1 MPYFITDKAAD
12 CSGWATIKDDGEVI
26 GCHQT
31 KAEAIA
37 QMVAVSIAEDMEP
50 GGERVLPENYR
61 PALAL
66 DVPDGRA
73 CGNCFFYDET
83 NIQGDKAYC
92 TRWDDYVNG
101 AYYCNAWQPDVENDD
116 DDFNDDNDVDN
127 RQVRAPAP
135 PSDQITGSDTNE
147 PGSAAGGGGDI
158 EVSEATRT
166 ALENKVTAHNDAMSA
181 ADRPSWT
188 RARVGTLLA
197 VYRRGSGAYSTSH
210 RPGVSRA
217 AWSMARVNAF
227 LYLLRVGRPQNSAYI
242 TDNDLLP
249 ADHPRSTKRTAP
261 AIVETR
267 ATPPNYMQEAA
278 ARGLELRREGFA
290 GDGVTDATVRE
301 AREMADGNISDDK
314 IIRAFAWSQRH
325 AVDLRAPKNNDPNH
339 PDWPGAGAVAHY
351 LWGINPLNPQPA
363 IRFLERESNRL
374 QGRTTMSDLEIRTID
389 TEPLELRAAATGD
402 GMTFTGY
409 AAKYD
414 SPSLP
419 LPFVERI
426 APGAF
431 TRSLKSRNDIKMF
444 VNHSDLHVLAS
455 TRAKTLRLEDRPDGL
470 FVEADLPDVTYANDL
485 RVLIERGDVST
496 MSFGFSTV
504 RDSWSDNGAERILN
518 EVRLH
523 EVSVVTSTAAY
534 PATTASVRNLRL
546 IARRTATDFDALTDA
561 IAALELGELS
571 DDQASLLRTVVDSAA
586 GKLEEVPAEANVPMG
601 ILINKLDLI
610 AKQLN
615 I

>member
-1 MPYFITDKAAD
+1 MPYFITDQSAD
-12 CSGWATIKDDGEVI
+12 CSGWATIKDDGEVL
-26 GCHQT
+26 GCHQS
-31 KAEAIA
+31 KADAIA
-37 QMVAVSIAEDMEP
+37 QMVALSLAEGIDP
-50 GGERVLPENYR
+50 GGERALPENYR

-66 DVPDGRA
+66 DVPEGRA

-83 NIQGDKAYC
+83 NIQGDKAFC
-92 TRWDDYVNG
+92 TRWDEYVNG
-101 AYYCNAWQPDVENDD
+101 AYYCNAWQPDQDDDNDSNDD
-116 DDFNDDNDVDN
+116 DDVDN
-127 RQVRAPAP
+127 SEVRAPAP
-135 PSDQITGSDTNE
+135 PSDQITGSDQNE
-147 PGSAAGGGGDI
+147 PGSAAGTGGDI

-166 ALENKVTAHNDAMSA
+166 ALENKVTEHNDAMTER
-181 ADRPSWT
+181 DRPSWT
-188 RARVGTLLA
+188 RTRIGTLLA

-227 LYLLRVGRPQNSAYI
+227 LYLLRTGRPQNSAYI

-249 ADHPRSTKRTAP
+249 EDHPRSSRRTAP
-261 AIVETR
+261 TIIETR

-290 GDGVTDATVRE
+290 GDGVTDQTVRE

-325 AVDLRAPKNNDPNH
+325 AVDLRAPKNNDPDH

-351 LWGINPLNPQPA
+351 LWGINPLNPGPA

-389 TEPLELRAAATGD
+389 TEPLELRAATTGD
-402 GMTFTGY
+402 GMQFSGY
-409 AAKYD
+409 AARYD

-455 TRAKTLRLEDRPDGL
+455 TRAKTLRLDDRADGL

-504 RDSWSDNGAERILN
+504 RDSWSDNGAERTLQ

-546 IARRTATDFDALTDA
+546 IAHRTATDFDALTDA

-586 GKLEEVPAEANVPMG
+586 GKLDEVPAEANVPMG
-601 ILINKLDLI
+601 ILMNKLDLI

>member
-1 MPYFITDKAAD
+1 MPYFITDKAEG

-31 KAEAIA
+31 KADAIA

-50 GGERVLPENYR
+50 GGERALPDNYR

-73 CGNCFFYDET
+73 CGNCFFYDES
-83 NIQGDKAYC
+83 NIDGDRAFC

-116 DDFNDDNDVDN
+116 DD
-127 RQVRAPAP
+127 VRA
-135 PSDQITGSDTNE
+135 I
-147 PGSAAGGGGDI
+147 I
-158 EVSEATRT
+158 
-166 ALENKVTAHNDAMSA
+166 
-181 ADRPSWT
+181 
-188 RARVGTLLA
+188 
-197 VYRRGSGAYSTSH
+197 
-210 RPGVSRA
+210 
-217 AWSMARVNAF
+217 
-227 LYLLRVGRPQNSAYI
+227 
-242 TDNDLLP
+242 
-249 ADHPRSTKRTAP
+249 
-261 AIVETR
+261 ETR
-267 ATPPNYMQEAA
+267 ATPPKYMQEAA

-290 GDGVTDATVRE
+290 SDGVTDATVRE

-314 IIRAFAWSQRH
+314 IIRAYAWSQRH

-374 QGRTTMSDLEIRTID
+374 QGRTTMSDLEVRTID

-504 RDSWSDNGAERILN
+504 RDSWSDNGAERTLN

>member
-1 MPYFITDKAAD
+1 MPYFITDQSAD
-12 CSGWATIKDDGEVI
+12 CSGWATIKDDGEVL
-26 GCHQT
+26 GCHES
-31 KAEAIA
+31 KADAIA
-37 QMVAVSIAEDMEP
+37 QMVALSLAEGIDP
-50 GGERVLPENYR
+50 GGERALPENYR

-66 DVPDGRA
+66 DVPEGRA

-83 NIQGDKAYC
+83 NIQGDKAFC
-92 TRWDDYVNG
+92 TRWDEYVNG
-101 AYYCNAWQPDVENDD
+101 AYYCNAWQPDVEQD
-116 DDFNDDNDVDN
+116 
-127 RQVRAPAP
+127 
-135 PSDQITGSDTNE
+135 
-147 PGSAAGGGGDI
+147 
-158 EVSEATRT
+158 
-166 ALENKVTAHNDAMSA
+166 
-181 ADRPSWT
+181 
-188 RARVGTLLA
+188 
-197 VYRRGSGAYSTSH
+197 
-210 RPGVSRA
+210 
-217 AWSMARVNAF
+217 
-227 LYLLRVGRPQNSAYI
+227 
-242 TDNDLLP
+242 
-249 ADHPRSTKRTAP
+249 RTAP
-261 AIVETR
+261 AIIETR
-267 ATPPNYMQEAA
+267 ATPPNYMQDAA

-290 GDGVTDATVRE
+290 GDGVTDKTVRE

-325 AVDLRAPKNNDPNH
+325 AVDLRAPKNNDPDH
-339 PDWPGAGAVAHY
+339 PEWPGAGAVAHY

-389 TEPLELRAAATGD
+389 TEPLELRAAANGD
-402 GMTFTGY
+402 GMTFMGY
-409 AAKYD
+409 AARYD

-419 LPFVERI
+419 LPFTERI

-431 TRSLKSRNDIKMF
+431 TRTLKSRNNIKMF

-455 TRAKTLRLEDRPDGL
+455 TRAKTLRLEDRADGL

-485 RVLIERGDVST
+485 RVLMQRGDVNT

-504 RDSWSDNGAERILN
+504 RDSWSDNGAERTLN
-518 EVRLH
+518 EVRLI

-534 PATTASVRNLRL
+534 PSTSASVRNLKL

-586 GKLEEVPAEANVPMG
+586 GKLDEVPAEANVPIG
-601 ILINKLDLI
+601 ILMNKLDLI

>member
-1 MPYFITDKAAD
+1 MPYFITDKAEG

-31 KAEAIA
+31 KADAIA

-50 GGERVLPENYR
+50 GGERALPDNYR

-83 NIQGDKAYC
+83 NIDGDRAFC

-116 DDFNDDNDVDN
+116 DD
-127 RQVRAPAP
+127 VR
-135 PSDQITGSDTNE
+135 SI
-147 PGSAAGGGGDI
+147 
-158 EVSEATRT
+158 
-166 ALENKVTAHNDAMSA
+166 
-181 ADRPSWT
+181 
-188 RARVGTLLA
+188 
-197 VYRRGSGAYSTSH
+197 
-210 RPGVSRA
+210 
-217 AWSMARVNAF
+217 F
-227 LYLLRVGRPQNSAYI
+227 
-242 TDNDLLP
+242 
-249 ADHPRSTKRTAP
+249 
-261 AIVETR
+261 ETR

-314 IIRAFAWSQRH
+314 IIRAYAWSQRH

-402 GMTFTGY
+402 GMQFSGY

>member
-1 MPYFITDKAAD
+1 MPYFITDKAEG

-31 KAEAIA
+31 KADAIA

-50 GGERVLPENYR
+50 GGERVLPDNYR

-101 AYYCNAWQPDVENDD
+101 AYYCNAWQPDQDD
-116 DDFNDDNDVDN
+116 DNDSDDDNDVDDSE
-127 RQVRAPAP
+127 VRAPAP

-166 ALENKVTAHNDAMSA
+166 ALENKVTAHNDAMTA

-249 ADHPRSTKRTAP
+249 EDHPRSTRRTAP
-261 AIVETR
+261 TIVETR
-267 ATPPNYMQEAA
+267 ATPPNYMQDAA

-290 GDGVTDATVRE
+290 GDGVTDQTVRE

-325 AVDLRAPKNNDPNH
+325 AVDLRAPKNNDPDH

-389 TEPLELRAAATGD
+389 TEPLELRAAANGD
-402 GMTFTGY
+402 GMTFMGY
-409 AAKYD
+409 AARYD

-419 LPFVERI
+419 LPFTERI

-504 RDSWSDNGAERILN
+504 RDSWSDNGAERTLN

-546 IARRTATDFDALTDA
+546 IARRTSTDFDALTDA

-586 GKLEEVPAEANVPMG
+586 GKLDEVPAEANVPMG
-601 ILINKLDLI
+601 ILMNKLDLI

>member
-1 MPYFITDKAAD
+1 
-12 CSGWATIKDDGEVI
+12 
-26 GCHQT
+26 
-31 KAEAIA
+31 
-37 QMVAVSIAEDMEP
+37 
-50 GGERVLPENYR
+50 
-61 PALAL
+61 
-66 DVPDGRA
+66 
-73 CGNCFFYDET
+73 
-83 NIQGDKAYC
+83 
-92 TRWDDYVNG
+92 
-101 AYYCNAWQPDVENDD
+101 
-116 DDFNDDNDVDN
+116 
-127 RQVRAPAP
+127 
-135 PSDQITGSDTNE
+135 
-147 PGSAAGGGGDI
+147 
-158 EVSEATRT
+158 
-166 ALENKVTAHNDAMSA
+166 
-181 ADRPSWT
+181 
-188 RARVGTLLA
+188 
-197 VYRRGSGAYSTSH
+197 
-210 RPGVSRA
+210 
-217 AWSMARVNAF
+217 MARVNAF

-249 ADHPRSTKRTAP
+249 EAHPRSTKRTAP
-261 AIVETR
+261 VIVETR
-267 ATPPNYMQEAA
+267 ATPPNYMQTAA

-290 GDGVTDATVRE
+290 GDGVTDKTVAE

-325 AVDLRAPKNNDPNH
+325 AVDLRAPKNNDPDH

-374 QGRTTMSDLEIRTID
+374 QGRTTMNDLEIRTID
-389 TEPLELRAAATGD
+389 TEPLELRAAHTGD
-402 GMTFTGY
+402 GMTFSGY

-419 LPFVERI
+419 LPFTERI

-455 TRAKTLRLEDRPDGL
+455 TRSKTLRLEDRADGL

-504 RDSWSDNGAERILN
+504 RDSWSDNGAERTLQ

-534 PATTASVRNLRL
+534 PSTTASVRNLRL

-561 IAALELGELS
+561 ICALELGELS
-571 DDQASLLRTVVDSAA
+571 DDQANLLRTVVDSAA
-586 GKLEEVPAEANVPMG
+586 GKLDQLPADPTVPMN
-601 ILINKLDLI
+601 ILVHKLDLI

>member
-1 MPYFITDKAAD
+1 MPYFITDKAEG

-31 KAEAIA
+31 KADAIA

-50 GGERVLPENYR
+50 GGERALPDNYR

-73 CGNCFFYDET
+73 CGNCFFYDES
-83 NIQGDKAYC
+83 NIDGDRAFC

-116 DDFNDDNDVDN
+116 DD
-127 RQVRAPAP
+127 VRA
-135 PSDQITGSDTNE
+135 I
-147 PGSAAGGGGDI
+147 I
-158 EVSEATRT
+158 
-166 ALENKVTAHNDAMSA
+166 
-181 ADRPSWT
+181 
-188 RARVGTLLA
+188 
-197 VYRRGSGAYSTSH
+197 
-210 RPGVSRA
+210 
-217 AWSMARVNAF
+217 
-227 LYLLRVGRPQNSAYI
+227 
-242 TDNDLLP
+242 
-249 ADHPRSTKRTAP
+249 
-261 AIVETR
+261 ETR
-267 ATPPNYMQEAA
+267 ATPPKYMQEAA

-314 IIRAFAWSQRH
+314 IIRAYAWSQRH

-374 QGRTTMSDLEIRTID
+374 QGRTTMSDLEVRTID
-389 TEPLELRAAATGD
+389 TEPLELRAAPSGD

-504 RDSWSDNGAERILN
+504 RDSWSDNGAERTLN

>member
-1 MPYFITDKAAD
+1 MPYFITDKAES

-31 KAEAIA
+31 KADAIA

-50 GGERVLPENYR
+50 GGERVLPDNYR

-73 CGNCFFYDET
+73 CGNCFFYDES

-116 DDFNDDNDVDN
+116 DDNEL
-127 RQVRAPAP
+127 RAPAP

-166 ALENKVTAHNDAMSA
+166 ALENKVTAHNDAMTA
-181 ADRPSWT
+181 ADRPNWT

-249 ADHPRSTKRTAP
+249 EDHPRSTKRTAP
-261 AIVETR
+261 TIIETR

-290 GDGVTDATVRE
+290 GDGVTDKTVRE

-325 AVDLRAPKNNDPNH
+325 AVDLRAPKNNDPDH

-389 TEPLELRAAATGD
+389 TEPLELRAATTGD
-402 GMTFTGY
+402 GMTFMGY

-504 RDSWSDNGAERILN
+504 RDSWSDNGAERTLN

-546 IARRTATDFDALTDA
+546 IARRTSTDFDALTDA

-586 GKLEEVPAEANVPMG
+586 GKLDEVPAEANVPMG

>member
-1 MPYFITDKAAD
+1 MPYFITDQSAD
-12 CSGWATIKDDGEVI
+12 CSGWATIKDDGEVL
-26 GCHQT
+26 GCHES
-31 KAEAIA
+31 KADAIA
-37 QMVAVSIAEDMEP
+37 QMVALSLAEGIDP
-50 GGERVLPENYR
+50 GGERALPENYR

-66 DVPDGRA
+66 DVPEGRA
-73 CGNCFFYDET
+73 CGNCFFYDES
-83 NIQGDKAYC
+83 NVQGDKAFC
-92 TRWDDYVNG
+92 TRWNEYVSG
-101 AYYCNAWQPDVENDD
+101 AYYCNAWQPDVEQD
-116 DDFNDDNDVDN
+116 
-127 RQVRAPAP
+127 
-135 PSDQITGSDTNE
+135 
-147 PGSAAGGGGDI
+147 
-158 EVSEATRT
+158 
-166 ALENKVTAHNDAMSA
+166 
-181 ADRPSWT
+181 
-188 RARVGTLLA
+188 
-197 VYRRGSGAYSTSH
+197 
-210 RPGVSRA
+210 
-217 AWSMARVNAF
+217 
-227 LYLLRVGRPQNSAYI
+227 
-242 TDNDLLP
+242 
-249 ADHPRSTKRTAP
+249 RTAP
-261 AIVETR
+261 TIIETR
-267 ATPPNYMQEAA
+267 ATPPNYMQSAA

-290 GDGVTDATVRE
+290 GDGVTDKTVRE
-301 AREMADGNISDDK
+301 AREIADGNISDDK

-325 AVDLRAPKNNDPNH
+325 AVDLRAPKNNDPDH
-339 PDWPGAGAVAHY
+339 PEWPGAGAVAHY
-351 LWGINPLNPQPA
+351 LWGINPLNPGPA

-389 TEPLELRAAATGD
+389 TEPLELRAAANGD
-402 GMTFTGY
+402 GMTFMGY
-409 AAKYD
+409 AARYD

-419 LPFVERI
+419 LPFTERI

-455 TRAKTLRLEDRPDGL
+455 TRAKTLRLDDRTDGL

-504 RDSWSDNGAERILN
+504 RDSWSDNGAERTLQ

-546 IARRTATDFDALTDA
+546 IAHRTATDFDALTDA

-601 ILINKLDLI
+601 ILMNKLDLI

>member
-1 MPYFITDKAAD
+1 
-12 CSGWATIKDDGEVI
+12 
-26 GCHQT
+26 
-31 KAEAIA
+31 
-37 QMVAVSIAEDMEP
+37 
-50 GGERVLPENYR
+50 
-61 PALAL
+61 
-66 DVPDGRA
+66 
-73 CGNCFFYDET
+73 
-83 NIQGDKAYC
+83 
-92 TRWDDYVNG
+92 
-101 AYYCNAWQPDVENDD
+101 
-116 DDFNDDNDVDN
+116 
-127 RQVRAPAP
+127 
-135 PSDQITGSDTNE
+135 
-147 PGSAAGGGGDI
+147 
-158 EVSEATRT
+158 
-166 ALENKVTAHNDAMSA
+166 
-181 ADRPSWT
+181 
-188 RARVGTLLA
+188 
-197 VYRRGSGAYSTSH
+197 
-210 RPGVSRA
+210 
-217 AWSMARVNAF
+217 
-227 LYLLRVGRPQNSAYI
+227 
-242 TDNDLLP
+242 
-249 ADHPRSTKRTAP
+249 
-261 AIVETR
+261 
-267 ATPPNYMQEAA
+267 MQEAA

-290 GDGVTDATVRE
+290 GDGVTDQTVRE

-325 AVDLRAPKNNDPNH
+325 AVDLRAPKNNDPDH

-363 IRFLERESNRL
+363 IRFLERETNRL

-389 TEPLELRAAATGD
+389 TEPLELRAATTGD
-402 GMTFTGY
+402 GMTFMGY

-455 TRAKTLRLEDRPDGL
+455 TRAKTLRLEDRSDGL

-504 RDSWSDNGAERILN
+504 RDSWSDNGAERTLN

-546 IARRTATDFDALTDA
+546 IARRTSTDFDALTDA

-586 GKLEEVPAEANVPMG
+586 GKLDEVPAEANVPMG

>member
-1 MPYFITDKAAD
+1 MPYFITDKAEG

-31 KAEAIA
+31 KADAIA

-101 AYYCNAWQPDVENDD
+101 AYYCNAWQPDVDD
-116 DDFNDDNDVDN
+116 DEY
-127 RQVRAPAP
+127 RAPAP

-147 PGSAAGGGGDI
+147 PGSAAGTGGDI

-166 ALENKVTAHNDAMSA
+166 ALENKVTAHNDAMTA
-181 ADRPSWT
+181 RNRPSWT

-210 RPGVSRA
+210 RPGISRA

-290 GDGVTDATVRE
+290 GDGVTDQTVRE

-314 IIRAFAWSQRH
+314 IIRAYAWSQRH

-363 IRFLERESNRL
+363 IRFLERETNRL

-389 TEPLELRAAATGD
+389 TEPLELRAATTGD
-402 GMTFTGY
+402 GMTFMGY

-419 LPFVERI
+419 LPFVEKI

-431 TRSLKSRNDIKMF
+431 TRTLKSRNNIKMF

-455 TRAKTLRLEDRPDGL
+455 TRAKTLRLEDRADGL

-485 RVLIERGDVST
+485 RVLMQRGDVNT

-504 RDSWSDNGAERILN
+504 RDSWSDNGAERTLQ
-518 EVRLH
+518 EVRLI

-534 PATTASVRNLRL
+534 PQTSASVRNLRL
-546 IARRTATDFDALTDA
+546 IAHRTSTDFDALTDA

-586 GKLEEVPAEANVPMG
+586 GKLDEVPAEANVPMG